1 MSYFIKLCL
10 CFTMMGSNL
19 VYANDTKTGLP
30 QLDLSTY
37 PSLMFWAVISLIIGY
52 ILMSYL
58 VTPSIKSIL
67 NLRETNIQND
77 LVKAKAS
84 NQENDKIKQ
93 EIMDHQSQIKLKSQ
107 KLISE
112 ALYDSKFSL
121 EKTEDDITNKIKSRM
136 LKADKNINDLQEK
149 TISDIISS
157 SDDIIIEIVRKFTN
171 INYKK
176 ANFRQAVK
184 IASKKI
190 LMEK

>member
-1 MSYFIKLCL
+1 
-10 CFTMMGSNL
+10 MGSNL